1 MRENHGIYTKK
12 QLVRKKGTFFYL
24 DCRNVKPLLSH
35 EVNYTQRNAF
45 FRNKIK
51 DFQRSRLRDAISPPQ
66 AFCCFHDTD
75 NRSLGHGNY

>member
-1 MRENHGIYTKK
+1 MRENHVIYTKK

-51 DFQRSRLRDAISPPQ
+51 DF
-66 AFCCFHDTD
+66 
-75 NRSLGHGNY
+75 